1 MDLEIRKISLTYN
14 LRGEYLVRRGK
25 YKSAKFSK
33 TGLDVQYF
41 DRNVIDK
48 PMKVVQAP
56 KYAQAKQSIVL
67 GSAFIEAALE
77 RPKPPK
83 RGYQRWQ
90 RTEEGK
96 LYMDWNK
103 LKENE
108 RLVRRILIYV
118 QDMTGEINPVYN
130 FEII

>member
-33 TGLDVQYF
+33 TG
-41 DRNVIDK
+41 NVIDK

-56 KYAQAKQSIVL
+56 KYAQAKQSTVL